1 MFFLRNH
8 LTPQGKRYSLVRQGA
23 LNGLHSVAFLGH
35 LLRLAG
41 ERLLVIWDGSLQL
54 IPQ

>member
-1 MFFLRNH
+1 M
-8 LTPQGKRYSLVRQGA
+8 YSLGAPGA

-41 ERLLVIWDGSLQL
+41 ERLVVIWERHLFQPFFAGAGLEL
-54 IPQ
+54 